1 MDFSKC
7 FKTMSL
13 PVLLFKLNFCK
24 NDKRFCLHFLYKT
37 SFFSTTFPK
46 FSMKVKILCP
56 STILHC
62 CSLGNYILIKLQK
75 CCCEGEF
82 FWHITS
88 LRCSWQ
94 TLKSVLKNLWI
105 SLRNT
110 MESKVDS
117 DTRRFLGILWIFLLM
132 QFLDLPVMIIFT
144 HFSSMLHFY
153 TPWKNQKTFS
163 FPTFSGGI
171 RNETLG

>member
-110 MESKVDS
+110 INGVQS
-117 DTRRFLGILWIFLLM
+117 RFW
-132 QFLDLPVMIIFT
+132 
-144 HFSSMLHFY
+144 Y
-153 TPWKNQKTFS
+153 AS
-163 FPTFSGGI
+163 FPGYFMNFFANAISWFTCDDNLYPF
-171 RNETLG
+171 